1 MAGQEQTL
9 ERGRAGAATTPAVR
23 EGSVDSCDEGAGAI
37 AGERQDGDRAAGRD
51 RGHRGAVSDLS
62 RALL

>member
-9 ERGRAGAATTPAVR
+9 ERQTGRGRAVHPIH
-23 EGSVDSCDEGAGAI
+23 ESSQDSRDKRPGAI
-37 AGERQDGDRAAGRD
+37 ADERQDGDRAAGLD
-51 RGHRGAVSDLS
+51 RRHRWTFSDLS